1 MFILGLIIGLLI
13 SILTFVILAF
23 FRSAIEKK
31 IIVVEKALSNA
42 GPKPR
47 GFIIEPKD
55 EIELIREEIIK
66 ENKIH
71 GKDTKISELL

>member
-1 MFILGLIIGLLI
+1 MFILGTITGFLI
-13 SILTFVILAF
+13 SILIFVILAF
-23 FRSAIEKK
+23 FRSAIEKR
-31 IIVVEKALSNA
+31 IIVVEKVLSSA
-42 GPKPR
+42 GAKPR

-71 GKDTKISELL
+71 GKDTKISDLI